1 VVRGAV
7 CRRIVPFSEGVFV
20 HDDFVIDVPDRL
32 SQVGP
37 VDVALILGSGLSELA
52 ATVQNPVVI
61 PFDDI
66 AGFPQPER
74 QVVGHKGRLVVG
86 TLGGKRVAAFQ
97 GRVHRYQGF
106 SAREVAYPVRL
117 AHAMGA
123 HTLFVTNAAGGIGP
137 SLRVGDVVLISDH
150 INLCGDSPLVGWPGP
165 EGGNPFIPMRDAYDP
180 DIREIALIAAAETG
194 MPLVPC
200 GTYAGLLGPAYETP
214 AEVAYLRKIGADVVG
229 MSTVSEVIAARA
241 LGMRVL
247 GMSLVTNVAA
257 GVGLDHSEVLE
268 AGRVAAERLQSLAL
282 AILQRLP

>member
-1 VVRGAV
+1 M
-7 CRRIVPFSEGVFV
+7 P
-20 HDDFVIDVPDRL
+20 DDFVIAVPERL
-32 SQVGP
+32 ASIEPIGA
-37 VDVALILGSGLSELA
+37 ALILGSGLSGLA
-52 ATVQNPVVI
+52 DNIENAISVPYDEI
-61 PFDDI
+61 E
-66 AGFPQPER
+66 GFPAPER
-74 QVVGHKGRLVVG
+74 QVVGHAGRLVIG
-86 TLGGKRVAAFQ
+86 TLGGVRVAAFQ

-106 SAREVAYPVRL
+106 SAREVSFPVRL

-123 HTLFVTNAAGGIGP
+123 HTLFVTNAAGGIGG

-180 DIREIALIAAAETG
+180 ELREIALIAAAEMG
-194 MPLVPC
+194 MPLVPR

-214 AEVAYLRKIGADVVG
+214 AEVAYLRAIGADVVG
-229 MSTVSEVIAARA
+229 MSTVPEVIAARA

-257 GVGLDHSEVLE
+257 GVGLAHAEVLE
-268 AGRVAAERLQSLAL
+268 AGRLAAERLQSLAL